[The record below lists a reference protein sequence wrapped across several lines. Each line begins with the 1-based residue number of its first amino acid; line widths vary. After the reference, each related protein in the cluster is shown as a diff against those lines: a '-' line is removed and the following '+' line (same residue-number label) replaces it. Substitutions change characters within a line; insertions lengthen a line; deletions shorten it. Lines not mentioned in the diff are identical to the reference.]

1 MELSFLV
8 DALKSLLINYTSNN
22 SQIDESLNDLFSS
35 LESKNL
41 NNEIENYAEFI
52 LLASSLFELKAKRM
66 LPQEEEIEWMD
77 EVEVLKDK
85 DLAFAR
91 LLQFKA
97 FSEIGIAL
105 ASKIKYNE
113 NEIKSF
119 KYYQTKNLFPK
130 PDVEYEINKD
140 KFNEVAIEVFDR
152 FKTIEGFKHIDK
164 DLPDLQKAIDDL
176 LQVVDKRLN
185 TSFESILNEVNTEK
199 EAIAFFLA
207 LLEAV
212 RWGFV
217 KASQNDD
224 GIKIE
229 KIMNYKK
236 VITAILL
243 VSDGSVNHKYFL
255 ENFNISNE
263 DLVNIF
269 DEINDELKEKDYG
282 FYIKYDG
289 KSSDLVTL
297 SSISTELAEFK
308 PPSVLRGLS
317 TPALETLSI
326 VAYEQPVTK
335 LKVSEIRGVESE
347 SSLKTLESR
356 GLIEKSGYLDVPG
369 NPHLYITTN
378 LFLEKMDI
386 SSIDDLPVLGEYFSN
401 LEEE

>member
-140 KFNEVAIEVFDR
+140 KFNKVAIEVFDR

-229 KIMNYKK
+229 KNY
-236 VITAILL
+236 
-243 VSDGSVNHKYFL
+243 
-255 ENFNISNE
+255 
-263 DLVNIF
+263 
-269 DEINDELKEKDYG
+269 EL
-282 FYIKYDG
+282 
-289 KSSDLVTL
+289 
-297 SSISTELAEFK
+297 
-308 PPSVLRGLS
+308 
-317 TPALETLSI
+317 
-326 VAYEQPVTK
+326 
-335 LKVSEIRGVESE
+335 
-347 SSLKTLESR
+347 
-356 GLIEKSGYLDVPG
+356 
-369 NPHLYITTN
+369 
-378 LFLEKMDI
+378 
-386 SSIDDLPVLGEYFSN
+386 
-401 LEEE
+401 

>member
-130 PDVEYEINKD
+130 PDVKYEINKD
-140 KFNEVAIEVFDR
+140 KFNDVAIEVFDR

-217 KASQNDD
+217 KASQNDE

-229 KIMNYKK
+229 KNY
-236 VITAILL
+236 
-243 VSDGSVNHKYFL
+243 
-255 ENFNISNE
+255 
-263 DLVNIF
+263 
-269 DEINDELKEKDYG
+269 EL
-282 FYIKYDG
+282 
-289 KSSDLVTL
+289 
-297 SSISTELAEFK
+297 
-308 PPSVLRGLS
+308 
-317 TPALETLSI
+317 
-326 VAYEQPVTK
+326 
-335 LKVSEIRGVESE
+335 
-347 SSLKTLESR
+347 
-356 GLIEKSGYLDVPG
+356 
-369 NPHLYITTN
+369 
-378 LFLEKMDI
+378 
-386 SSIDDLPVLGEYFSN
+386 
-401 LEEE
+401 

>member
-1 MELSFLV
+1 MELSFLL

-66 LPQEEEIEWMD
+66 LPLEEEIEWMD

-185 TSFESILNEVNTEK
+185 TSFESILNDVNSEK

-217 KASQNDD
+217 KASQNDE

-229 KIMNYKK
+229 KNY
-236 VITAILL
+236 
-243 VSDGSVNHKYFL
+243 
-255 ENFNISNE
+255 
-263 DLVNIF
+263 
-269 DEINDELKEKDYG
+269 EL
-282 FYIKYDG
+282 
-289 KSSDLVTL
+289 
-297 SSISTELAEFK
+297 
-308 PPSVLRGLS
+308 
-317 TPALETLSI
+317 
-326 VAYEQPVTK
+326 
-335 LKVSEIRGVESE
+335 
-347 SSLKTLESR
+347 
-356 GLIEKSGYLDVPG
+356 
-369 NPHLYITTN
+369 
-378 LFLEKMDI
+378 
-386 SSIDDLPVLGEYFSN
+386 
-401 LEEE
+401 

>member
-22 SQIDESLNDLFSS
+22 SQIEESLNDLFSS

-140 KFNEVAIEVFDR
+140 KFNEVGIEVFDR

-176 LQVVDKRLN
+176 LLVVDKRLN

-229 KIMNYKK
+229 KNY
-236 VITAILL
+236 
-243 VSDGSVNHKYFL
+243 
-255 ENFNISNE
+255 
-263 DLVNIF
+263 
-269 DEINDELKEKDYG
+269 EL
-282 FYIKYDG
+282 
-289 KSSDLVTL
+289 
-297 SSISTELAEFK
+297 
-308 PPSVLRGLS
+308 
-317 TPALETLSI
+317 
-326 VAYEQPVTK
+326 
-335 LKVSEIRGVESE
+335 
-347 SSLKTLESR
+347 
-356 GLIEKSGYLDVPG
+356 
-369 NPHLYITTN
+369 
-378 LFLEKMDI
+378 
-386 SSIDDLPVLGEYFSN
+386 
-401 LEEE
+401 

>member
-77 EVEVLKDK
+77 EVKVLKDK

-97 FSEIGIAL
+97 FSEIGIAI

-229 KIMNYKK
+229 KNY
-236 VITAILL
+236 
-243 VSDGSVNHKYFL
+243 
-255 ENFNISNE
+255 
-263 DLVNIF
+263 
-269 DEINDELKEKDYG
+269 EL
-282 FYIKYDG
+282 
-289 KSSDLVTL
+289 
-297 SSISTELAEFK
+297 
-308 PPSVLRGLS
+308 
-317 TPALETLSI
+317 
-326 VAYEQPVTK
+326 
-335 LKVSEIRGVESE
+335 
-347 SSLKTLESR
+347 
-356 GLIEKSGYLDVPG
+356 
-369 NPHLYITTN
+369 
-378 LFLEKMDI
+378 
-386 SSIDDLPVLGEYFSN
+386 
-401 LEEE
+401 

>member
-35 LESKNL
+35 LETKNL

-66 LPQEEEIEWMD
+66 LPQEEEIEWID

-105 ASKIKYNE
+105 ASRIKYNE

-130 PDVEYEINKD
+130 PDVDYEINKD

-217 KASQNDD
+217 KASQNDE

-229 KIMNYKK
+229 KNY
-236 VITAILL
+236 
-243 VSDGSVNHKYFL
+243 
-255 ENFNISNE
+255 
-263 DLVNIF
+263 
-269 DEINDELKEKDYG
+269 EL
-282 FYIKYDG
+282 
-289 KSSDLVTL
+289 
-297 SSISTELAEFK
+297 
-308 PPSVLRGLS
+308 
-317 TPALETLSI
+317 
-326 VAYEQPVTK
+326 
-335 LKVSEIRGVESE
+335 
-347 SSLKTLESR
+347 
-356 GLIEKSGYLDVPG
+356 
-369 NPHLYITTN
+369 
-378 LFLEKMDI
+378 
-386 SSIDDLPVLGEYFSN
+386 
-401 LEEE
+401 

>member
-140 KFNEVAIEVFDR
+140 KFNEVAIEVYDR

-185 TSFESILNEVNTEK
+185 TSFESILNEVNTKK

-229 KIMNYKK
+229 KNY
-236 VITAILL
+236 
-243 VSDGSVNHKYFL
+243 
-255 ENFNISNE
+255 
-263 DLVNIF
+263 
-269 DEINDELKEKDYG
+269 EL
-282 FYIKYDG
+282 
-289 KSSDLVTL
+289 
-297 SSISTELAEFK
+297 
-308 PPSVLRGLS
+308 
-317 TPALETLSI
+317 
-326 VAYEQPVTK
+326 
-335 LKVSEIRGVESE
+335 
-347 SSLKTLESR
+347 
-356 GLIEKSGYLDVPG
+356 
-369 NPHLYITTN
+369 
-378 LFLEKMDI
+378 
-386 SSIDDLPVLGEYFSN
+386 
-401 LEEE
+401 

>member
-130 PDVEYEINKD
+130 PDVVYEINKE

-229 KIMNYKK
+229 KNY
-236 VITAILL
+236 
-243 VSDGSVNHKYFL
+243 
-255 ENFNISNE
+255 
-263 DLVNIF
+263 
-269 DEINDELKEKDYG
+269 EL
-282 FYIKYDG
+282 
-289 KSSDLVTL
+289 
-297 SSISTELAEFK
+297 
-308 PPSVLRGLS
+308 
-317 TPALETLSI
+317 
-326 VAYEQPVTK
+326 
-335 LKVSEIRGVESE
+335 
-347 SSLKTLESR
+347 
-356 GLIEKSGYLDVPG
+356 
-369 NPHLYITTN
+369 
-378 LFLEKMDI
+378 
-386 SSIDDLPVLGEYFSN
+386 
-401 LEEE
+401 

>member
-77 EVEVLKDK
+77 EVEILKDK

-130 PDVEYEINKD
+130 PDVEYEINKN

-164 DLPDLQKAIDDL
+164 DLPDLQQAIDDL

-217 KASQNDD
+217 KASQNDN

-229 KIMNYKK
+229 KNY
-236 VITAILL
+236 
-243 VSDGSVNHKYFL
+243 
-255 ENFNISNE
+255 
-263 DLVNIF
+263 
-269 DEINDELKEKDYG
+269 EL
-282 FYIKYDG
+282 
-289 KSSDLVTL
+289 
-297 SSISTELAEFK
+297 
-308 PPSVLRGLS
+308 
-317 TPALETLSI
+317 
-326 VAYEQPVTK
+326 
-335 LKVSEIRGVESE
+335 
-347 SSLKTLESR
+347 
-356 GLIEKSGYLDVPG
+356 
-369 NPHLYITTN
+369 
-378 LFLEKMDI
+378 
-386 SSIDDLPVLGEYFSN
+386 
-401 LEEE
+401 

>member
-41 NNEIENYAEFI
+41 NNEIENYAEFV

-140 KFNEVAIEVFDR
+140 KFNDVAIEVFDR

-217 KASQNDD
+217 KASQNDE

-229 KIMNYKK
+229 KNY
-236 VITAILL
+236 
-243 VSDGSVNHKYFL
+243 
-255 ENFNISNE
+255 
-263 DLVNIF
+263 
-269 DEINDELKEKDYG
+269 EL
-282 FYIKYDG
+282 
-289 KSSDLVTL
+289 
-297 SSISTELAEFK
+297 
-308 PPSVLRGLS
+308 
-317 TPALETLSI
+317 
-326 VAYEQPVTK
+326 
-335 LKVSEIRGVESE
+335 
-347 SSLKTLESR
+347 
-356 GLIEKSGYLDVPG
+356 
-369 NPHLYITTN
+369 
-378 LFLEKMDI
+378 
-386 SSIDDLPVLGEYFSN
+386 
-401 LEEE
+401 

>member
-113 NEIKSF
+113 NEINSF

-130 PDVEYEINKD
+130 PDVKYEINKD

-229 KIMNYKK
+229 KNY
-236 VITAILL
+236 
-243 VSDGSVNHKYFL
+243 
-255 ENFNISNE
+255 
-263 DLVNIF
+263 
-269 DEINDELKEKDYG
+269 EL
-282 FYIKYDG
+282 
-289 KSSDLVTL
+289 
-297 SSISTELAEFK
+297 
-308 PPSVLRGLS
+308 
-317 TPALETLSI
+317 
-326 VAYEQPVTK
+326 
-335 LKVSEIRGVESE
+335 
-347 SSLKTLESR
+347 
-356 GLIEKSGYLDVPG
+356 
-369 NPHLYITTN
+369 
-378 LFLEKMDI
+378 
-386 SSIDDLPVLGEYFSN
+386 
-401 LEEE
+401 

>member
-35 LESKNL
+35 LESKNF

-140 KFNEVAIEVFDR
+140 KFNEVAIEVFER

-229 KIMNYKK
+229 KNY
-236 VITAILL
+236 
-243 VSDGSVNHKYFL
+243 
-255 ENFNISNE
+255 
-263 DLVNIF
+263 
-269 DEINDELKEKDYG
+269 EL
-282 FYIKYDG
+282 
-289 KSSDLVTL
+289 
-297 SSISTELAEFK
+297 
-308 PPSVLRGLS
+308 
-317 TPALETLSI
+317 
-326 VAYEQPVTK
+326 
-335 LKVSEIRGVESE
+335 
-347 SSLKTLESR
+347 
-356 GLIEKSGYLDVPG
+356 
-369 NPHLYITTN
+369 
-378 LFLEKMDI
+378 
-386 SSIDDLPVLGEYFSN
+386 
-401 LEEE
+401 

>member
-8 DALKSLLINYTSNN
+8 DALKTLLINYTSNN

-217 KASQNDD
+217 KANQNDE

-229 KIMNYKK
+229 KNY
-236 VITAILL
+236 
-243 VSDGSVNHKYFL
+243 
-255 ENFNISNE
+255 
-263 DLVNIF
+263 
-269 DEINDELKEKDYG
+269 
-282 FYIKYDG
+282 
-289 KSSDLVTL
+289 
-297 SSISTELAEFK
+297 EF
-308 PPSVLRGLS
+308 
-317 TPALETLSI
+317 
-326 VAYEQPVTK
+326 
-335 LKVSEIRGVESE
+335 
-347 SSLKTLESR
+347 
-356 GLIEKSGYLDVPG
+356 
-369 NPHLYITTN
+369 
-378 LFLEKMDI
+378 
-386 SSIDDLPVLGEYFSN
+386 
-401 LEEE
+401 

>member
-130 PDVEYEINKD
+130 PDVKYEINKD

-185 TSFESILNEVNTEK
+185 PSFESILNEVNTEK

-229 KIMNYKK
+229 KNY
-236 VITAILL
+236 
-243 VSDGSVNHKYFL
+243 
-255 ENFNISNE
+255 
-263 DLVNIF
+263 
-269 DEINDELKEKDYG
+269 EL
-282 FYIKYDG
+282 
-289 KSSDLVTL
+289 
-297 SSISTELAEFK
+297 
-308 PPSVLRGLS
+308 
-317 TPALETLSI
+317 
-326 VAYEQPVTK
+326 
-335 LKVSEIRGVESE
+335 
-347 SSLKTLESR
+347 
-356 GLIEKSGYLDVPG
+356 
-369 NPHLYITTN
+369 
-378 LFLEKMDI
+378 
-386 SSIDDLPVLGEYFSN
+386 
-401 LEEE
+401 

>member
-8 DALKSLLINYTSNN
+8 DALKTLLINYTSNN

-229 KIMNYKK
+229 KNY
-236 VITAILL
+236 
-243 VSDGSVNHKYFL
+243 
-255 ENFNISNE
+255 
-263 DLVNIF
+263 
-269 DEINDELKEKDYG
+269 EL
-282 FYIKYDG
+282 
-289 KSSDLVTL
+289 
-297 SSISTELAEFK
+297 
-308 PPSVLRGLS
+308 
-317 TPALETLSI
+317 
-326 VAYEQPVTK
+326 
-335 LKVSEIRGVESE
+335 
-347 SSLKTLESR
+347 
-356 GLIEKSGYLDVPG
+356 
-369 NPHLYITTN
+369 
-378 LFLEKMDI
+378 
-386 SSIDDLPVLGEYFSN
+386 
-401 LEEE
+401 

>member
-1 MELSFLV
+1 MELSFLL

-140 KFNEVAIEVFDR
+140 KFNEVSIEVFDR
-152 FKTIEGFKHIDK
+152 YKTIEGFKHIDK

-199 EAIAFFLA
+199 QAIAFFLA

-217 KASQNDD
+217 KANQNDE

-229 KIMNYKK
+229 KNY
-236 VITAILL
+236 
-243 VSDGSVNHKYFL
+243 
-255 ENFNISNE
+255 
-263 DLVNIF
+263 
-269 DEINDELKEKDYG
+269 EL
-282 FYIKYDG
+282 
-289 KSSDLVTL
+289 
-297 SSISTELAEFK
+297 
-308 PPSVLRGLS
+308 
-317 TPALETLSI
+317 
-326 VAYEQPVTK
+326 
-335 LKVSEIRGVESE
+335 
-347 SSLKTLESR
+347 
-356 GLIEKSGYLDVPG
+356 
-369 NPHLYITTN
+369 
-378 LFLEKMDI
+378 
-386 SSIDDLPVLGEYFSN
+386 
-401 LEEE
+401 

>member
-41 NNEIENYAEFI
+41 NNEIENYAEFV

-66 LPQEEEIEWMD
+66 LPQEEEVDWMD

-130 PDVEYEINKD
+130 PEVEYEINKN
-140 KFNEVAIEVFDR
+140 KFNEVAIEVFER

-229 KIMNYKK
+229 KNY
-236 VITAILL
+236 
-243 VSDGSVNHKYFL
+243 
-255 ENFNISNE
+255 
-263 DLVNIF
+263 
-269 DEINDELKEKDYG
+269 EL
-282 FYIKYDG
+282 
-289 KSSDLVTL
+289 
-297 SSISTELAEFK
+297 
-308 PPSVLRGLS
+308 
-317 TPALETLSI
+317 
-326 VAYEQPVTK
+326 
-335 LKVSEIRGVESE
+335 
-347 SSLKTLESR
+347 
-356 GLIEKSGYLDVPG
+356 
-369 NPHLYITTN
+369 
-378 LFLEKMDI
+378 
-386 SSIDDLPVLGEYFSN
+386 
-401 LEEE
+401 

>member
-199 EAIAFFLA
+199 EAIAFLLA
-207 LLEAV
+207 LLGAV
-212 RWGFV
+212 RWVFV
-217 KASQNDD
+217 KASQNDE

-229 KIMNYKK
+229 KNY
-236 VITAILL
+236 
-243 VSDGSVNHKYFL
+243 
-255 ENFNISNE
+255 
-263 DLVNIF
+263 
-269 DEINDELKEKDYG
+269 EL
-282 FYIKYDG
+282 
-289 KSSDLVTL
+289 
-297 SSISTELAEFK
+297 
-308 PPSVLRGLS
+308 
-317 TPALETLSI
+317 
-326 VAYEQPVTK
+326 
-335 LKVSEIRGVESE
+335 
-347 SSLKTLESR
+347 
-356 GLIEKSGYLDVPG
+356 
-369 NPHLYITTN
+369 
-378 LFLEKMDI
+378 
-386 SSIDDLPVLGEYFSN
+386 
-401 LEEE
+401 

>member
-1 MELSFLV
+1 MYEGPLHGEDLAHGECKTVAAEDAQEPEEQSDVSKDRLYRLSCRGREPL
-8 DALKSLLINYTSNN
+8 TH
-22 SQIDESLNDLFSS
+22 
-35 LESKNL
+35 
-41 NNEIENYAEFI
+41 
-52 LLASSLFELKAKRM
+52 
-66 LPQEEEIEWMD
+66 P
-77 EVEVLKDK
+77 VEVLKDK

-176 LQVVDKRLN
+176 LQAVDKRLN

-229 KIMNYKK
+229 KNY
-236 VITAILL
+236 
-243 VSDGSVNHKYFL
+243 
-255 ENFNISNE
+255 
-263 DLVNIF
+263 
-269 DEINDELKEKDYG
+269 EL
-282 FYIKYDG
+282 
-289 KSSDLVTL
+289 
-297 SSISTELAEFK
+297 
-308 PPSVLRGLS
+308 
-317 TPALETLSI
+317 
-326 VAYEQPVTK
+326 
-335 LKVSEIRGVESE
+335 
-347 SSLKTLESR
+347 
-356 GLIEKSGYLDVPG
+356 
-369 NPHLYITTN
+369 
-378 LFLEKMDI
+378 
-386 SSIDDLPVLGEYFSN
+386 
-401 LEEE
+401 

>member
-1 MELSFLV
+1 MELSFLL

-152 FKTIEGFKHIDK
+152 YKTIEGFKHIDK

-185 TSFESILNEVNTEK
+185 TSFESILNDVNSEK
-199 EAIAFFLA
+199 EAVAFFLA

-217 KASQNDD
+217 KASQNDE

-229 KIMNYKK
+229 KNY
-236 VITAILL
+236 
-243 VSDGSVNHKYFL
+243 
-255 ENFNISNE
+255 
-263 DLVNIF
+263 
-269 DEINDELKEKDYG
+269 EL
-282 FYIKYDG
+282 
-289 KSSDLVTL
+289 
-297 SSISTELAEFK
+297 
-308 PPSVLRGLS
+308 
-317 TPALETLSI
+317 
-326 VAYEQPVTK
+326 
-335 LKVSEIRGVESE
+335 
-347 SSLKTLESR
+347 
-356 GLIEKSGYLDVPG
+356 
-369 NPHLYITTN
+369 
-378 LFLEKMDI
+378 
-386 SSIDDLPVLGEYFSN
+386 
-401 LEEE
+401 